1 MQPFIF
7 DPQIPEVSPGCNG
20 TSGSWLP
27 PKSVLITL
35 RIPYWMCWDEVH
47 IKTSEERKV
56 WKSMWKL
63 HAGSWQAARAN
74 VRGNIHIFFFF
85 PGSWAVI
92 PIYPRQ
98 FRDALMCSRAVMMH
112 ISPLSLSLN
121 LSSSNSA
128 ACWESSGAFDTRIH
142 DDVYSNELHCV
153 LSTFVLG
160 HEVISRNGAQF
171 SSLPAVY
178 VLNKPKPM
186 LCQLRSAKTLC
197 FILSGCNFCLDH
209 IT

>member
-1 MQPFIF
+1 MQALGKQPEQMWEEIFI
-7 DPQIPEVSPGCNG
+7 S
-20 TSGSWLP
+20 
-27 PKSVLITL
+27 
-35 RIPYWMCWDEVH
+35 
-47 IKTSEERKV
+47 
-56 WKSMWKL
+56 
-63 HAGSWQAARAN
+63 
-74 VRGNIHIFFFF
+74 FFFF
-85 PGSWAVI
+85 QVAGQSYPSI
-92 PIYPRQ
+92 P
-98 FRDALMCSRAVMMH
+98 DSLGMHLWCSRAVMMH

>member
-1 MQPFIF
+1 MEIACRLLASSQRK
-7 DPQIPEVSPGCNG
+7 C
-20 TSGSWLP
+20 
-27 PKSVLITL
+27 
-35 RIPYWMCWDEVH
+35 
-47 IKTSEERKV
+47 ERKY
-56 WKSMWKL
+56 SYL
-63 HAGSWQAARAN
+63 
-74 VRGNIHIFFFF
+74 FFFF

-92 PIYPRQ
+92 LMYPRQ

-153 LSTFVLG
+153 LNTFVLG

-186 LCQLRSAKTLC
+186 LCQLRSAKTTLY
-197 FILSGCNFCLDH
+197 FILSGCNFYLDH